1 MSETTVAVL
10 LDRLHRCQVD
20 ERRRIARELHD
31 VIAPTLAVVLHDLE
45 LFGALRHSSPA
56 RAEAKLEAAAA
67 HLRAALDQLRGVT
80 AALRRDPGTGALGD
94 ELRAYLDVA
103 GFSAPTRLHLPDSEP
118 PLPRPVRGELFL
130 ILREALRNA
139 HRHGRPTVVD
149 VTITA
154 DDGQVLA
161 RVRDDGAGFDPAAV
175 PASGIG
181 IVSMR
186 ERAAACGGTLVI
198 RPRSG
203 GGTEVAVAVPLSE
216 GDG

>member
-45 LFGALRHSSPA
+45 LFGALRHTSPA

-80 AALRRDPGTGALGD
+80 AALRREPGSGALGD
-94 ELRAYLDVA
+94 ELRLYLEAA
-103 GFSAPTRLHLPDSEP
+103 GFTAPTRLHVPDVEP
-118 PLPRPVRGELFL
+118 PLPRAIRGELYL

-149 VTITA
+149 IAIGVVGNRVTA
-154 DDGQVLA
+154 S
-161 RVRDDGAGFDPAAV
+161 VRDDGVGFTVDDP
-175 PASGIG
+175 PSTGIG
-181 IVSMR
+181 LLSMR
-186 ERAAACGGTLVI
+186 ERAAACGGTVVF
-198 RPRSG
+198 RRRES
-203 GGTEVAVAVPLSE
+203 GGTEVAVEIPLGE
-216 GDG
+216 EEE